1 MQMSGPIPKGQ
12 ISILEGGSLS
22 LFSKSTHAYLDLM
35 LSSRTPSELS
45 LGGRGCSKNQALMAC
60 L

>member
-1 MQMSGPIPKGQ
+1 MQMSGPIPKGH
-12 ISILEGGSLS
+12 ISILEGGSLL

-45 LGGRGCSKNQALMAC
+45 LGGKGC
-60 L
+60 